1 MTRLALLP
9 LLALALGACSDPTT
23 STGPVPGPAPRLSTS
38 TNDANAPNGT
48 HLQRGTPG
56 CTTNGLTV
64 TCASYELAGVGNADA
79 EATLDVSWTA
89 IVVCRNRGG
98 KVVPVKSQVEGASV
112 STGEIEPK
120 NGRLAV
126 PALSSGGAP
135 SDDDFTD
142 GATCPN
148 GNWTKEV
155 QAGSATIAGFTY
167 ELTFQGF
174 GGAYITITG

>member
-9 LLALALGACSDPTT
+9 LLAVALAACSDPTT
-23 STGPVPGPAPRLSTS
+23 STGPVPGPGPRFAMVTD
-38 TNDANAPNGT
+38 DANAPNGT

-56 CTTNGLTV
+56 CTTNGLTI

-79 EATLDVSWTA
+79 TATLDVSWTA
-89 IVVCRNRGG
+89 IVDCRNHGG

-126 PALSSGGAP
+126 PALSSGSAP

-142 GATCPN
+142 TATCPN

-155 QAGSATIAGFTY
+155 HAGSATISGFTY
-167 ELTFQGF
+167 QLTFTGF
-174 GGAYITITG
+174 NGPYITITP